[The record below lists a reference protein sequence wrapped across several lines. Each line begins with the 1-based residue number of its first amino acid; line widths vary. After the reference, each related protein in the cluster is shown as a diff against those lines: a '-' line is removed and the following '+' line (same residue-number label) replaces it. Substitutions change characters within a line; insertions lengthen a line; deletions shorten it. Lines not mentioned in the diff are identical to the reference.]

1 MVRTIKR
8 QLVKRS
14 LELLKDIAA
23 RPSEDPRGDY
33 SKWCFAP
40 YDTAACPVVVRS
52 PSRPNVGQRLFLGA
66 ACVGCPAGVASNLI
80 SRSARG
86 SCLCCSNAAVGHAW
100 RTFCQGDASQALLQP

>member
-33 SKWCFAP
+33 SKRSFALHS
-40 YDTAACPVVVRS
+40 TAACPVIARS
-52 PSRPNVGQRLFLGA
+52 P
-66 ACVGCPAGVASNLI
+66 
-80 SRSARG
+80 
-86 SCLCCSNAAVGHAW
+86 
-100 RTFCQGDASQALLQP
+100 

>member
-33 SKWCFAP
+33 SERASALHG
-40 YDTAACPVVVRS
+40 TAACPVVVHS
-52 PSRPNVGQRLFLGA
+52 P
-66 ACVGCPAGVASNLI
+66 
-80 SRSARG
+80 
-86 SCLCCSNAAVGHAW
+86 
-100 RTFCQGDASQALLQP
+100 